1 MFGVLGVVVTG
12 GSAPSA
18 DVVLF
23 MNVVVCVVVVC
34 EELVVSVNESIS
46 SVGVVFCVLLRSA
59 FSADVVLF
67 GVVKSACSAGVL
79 VCVVVKSACSAGVA

>member
-12 GSAPSA
+12 GSASSA

-34 EELVVSVNESIS
+34 VELVVSINESTF
-46 SVGVVFCVLLRSA
+46 SVGMVFV
-59 FSADVVLF
+59 
-67 GVVKSACSAGVL
+67 
-79 VCVVVKSACSAGVA
+79 